1 MDSGEPGGVVFL
13 LILVLC
19 IASWWGVWRR
29 TSTIAQ
35 QRRAGLWTRRAI
47 CVAAACLAT
56 FGMFCVSG
64 GLLVPGTNN
73 SGYMVAILGGLV
85 LAPLAFALRRVSPRA
100 SQPLVMQAEDTPDRA
115 SIPEPVLEAPGA
127 LSLPREFLFVY
138 INHQGQSSR
147 RKVRV
152 MGIASNDGRQYLD
165 GYCLERNALRTF
177 RVDRIQGDLTDSET
191 GELVNVYRLLAVTGK
206 RREMDY
212 KPTKSNFSWSEE
224 GEEFDD
230 QESITTVLFTGFA
243 KARREE
249 LEALAEAARWEV
261 RFTVSKSLDYL
272 VCGPKAGPTK
282 TNRAEELGISVI
294 SEKDFINIS
303 IDNEF
308 FIITN

>member
-100 SQPLVMQAEDTPDRA
+100 SQPLVMQAEETPDRA
-115 SIPEPVLEAPGA
+115 SIPEPVVEAPGA

-165 GYCLERNALRTF
+165 GYCLERDALRTF
-177 RVDRIQGDLTDSET
+177 RVDRIQGDLTDTET
-191 GELVNVYRLLAVTGK
+191 GELVNVYRLLADTDK
-206 RREMDY
+206 RRQMDY
-212 KPTKSNFSWSEE
+212 TPAKSDFSWLED
-224 GEEFDD
+224 GEEFDEA
-230 QESITTVLFTGFA
+230 ESLTTVVFTGFA
-243 KARREE
+243 KARKEE
-249 LEALAEAARWEV
+249 LEALAKAAGWEV
-261 RFTVSKSLDYL
+261 RTSVSESLDYL

-282 TNRAEELGISVI
+282 VTKAEELEVTVVDEDIFVI
-294 SEKDFINIS
+294 L
-303 IDNEF
+303 
-308 FIITN
+308 TTA